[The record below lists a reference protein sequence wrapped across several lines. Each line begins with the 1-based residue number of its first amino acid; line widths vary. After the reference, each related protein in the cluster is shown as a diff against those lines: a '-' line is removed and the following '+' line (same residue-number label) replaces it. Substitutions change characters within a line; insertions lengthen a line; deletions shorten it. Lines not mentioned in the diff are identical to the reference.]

1 MKKTGS
7 VDLRTSQRGR
17 KKKLSAEDLNQIKSL
32 LAKQP
37 TLTIHEITEQLHV
50 KASEETVRRIV
61 VRMGFTRKKLM
72 IHASEQERPRCAEEE
87 KRVETGTRTETGIE
101 RDTGTGK
108 EITRTELLL
117 LQPPEDEHSVVLT
130 EFSFLHSFL

>member
-1 MKKTGS
+1 MVKAFSASGDAETVAKDYGVSVKTVYRLSEQMKKTGS

-37 TLTIHEITEQLHV
+37 TLTIHEITEQLHL

-87 KRVETGTRTETGIE
+87 KRVEIVRVKSAH
-101 RDTGTGK
+101 RA
-108 EITRTELLL
+108 R
-117 LQPPEDEHSVVLT
+117 
-130 EFSFLHSFL
+130 